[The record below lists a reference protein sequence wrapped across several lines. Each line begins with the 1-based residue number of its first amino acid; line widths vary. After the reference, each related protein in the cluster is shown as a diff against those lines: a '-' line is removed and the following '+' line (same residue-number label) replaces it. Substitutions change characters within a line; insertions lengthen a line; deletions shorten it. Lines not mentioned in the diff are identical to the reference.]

1 MSECIARLPQFIKS
15 ATLYAVRLLP
25 SHNAVSHS
33 AGPEELKGYI
43 EHLIAKLLEVIAG
56 GTPDSQ
62 ETALGALASAA
73 NAAGTS
79 FQPFVEAVFPVLRQF
94 MEVRMTHKGV

>member
-1 MSECIARLPQFIKS
+1 MSPCYS
-15 ATLYAVRLLP
+15 YAIDVG
-25 SHNAVSHS
+25 

-79 FQPFVEAVFPVLRQF
+79 FQPFVGAVFPVLRQF
-94 MEVRMTHKGV
+94 MEVTAAFTVSVRHIQRCLWLLPSLSET

>member
-1 MSECIARLPQFIKS
+1 M
-15 ATLYAVRLLP
+15 
-25 SHNAVSHS
+25 HNAIY

-79 FQPFVEAVFPVLRQF
+79 FQPFVGAVFPVLRQF
-94 MEVRMTHKGV
+94 MEVRTTQHPKVFVLVPSCAAELLVL